1 MFEFVKKL
9 MLGRELDFDRGKIL
23 LLREP
28 ICLMPVRTVADIV
41 AFTKN
46 DQKNILYYAGKLS
59 GSYWFEK
66 ITQRFYERKMPLK
79 DIIEWGNNIIAM
91 AGYGISILE
100 KFGEKDREFLF
111 RLENSTVSELT
122 GPSKKPVDHLYRGFI
137 AGAGT
142 RMIREECDALEIKCK
157 ATGAPY
163 CAFVVKPSRLFNP
176 KSPLVREQIGARKAR
191 KKAP

>member
-1 MFEFVKKL
+1 MFDFVKKL
-9 MLGRELDFDRGKIL
+9 MLGRELDFDKGKIL

-28 ICLMPVRTVADIV
+28 ICLMPVRTIVDIV
-41 AFTKN
+41 KLTKN
-46 DQKNILYYAGKLS
+46 EQKSILYRAGKTS

-91 AGYGISILE
+91 AGYGISVLE
-100 KFGEKDREFLF
+100 KFGEKEKEFLF
-111 RLENSTVSELT
+111 RLENSTVSGLI
-122 GPSKKPVDHLYRGFI
+122 GASKKPVDHLYRGYV

-142 RMIREECDALEIKCK
+142 RMLKEDCDALEIKCR

-163 CAFVVKPSRLFNP
+163 CGFVVKPARLFSP
-176 KSPLVREQIGARKAR
+176 KNPLVREQLELKRRRRKA
-191 KKAP
+191 P